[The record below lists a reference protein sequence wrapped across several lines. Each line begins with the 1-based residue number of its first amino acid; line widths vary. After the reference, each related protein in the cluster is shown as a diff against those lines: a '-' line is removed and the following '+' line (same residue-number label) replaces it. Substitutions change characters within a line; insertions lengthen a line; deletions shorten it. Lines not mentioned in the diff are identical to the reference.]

1 MNLRRHVL
9 SASTSLEE
17 PAMWRNVFPC
27 DQPAVQG
34 NDFELIPTVTIESRH
49 SVDGPTG
56 RDFVSIYR
64 PIVRELWGPEVRSR
78 SRFFQKSCLFEKN
91 DPLRGNFQHFVLKW
105 FSASRNH
112 VLCGNFVKFGRPEV
126 GEIARCLPR
135 YRSYLWPYANA
146 NFIHTSTAPV
156 KIKKKF
162 RDTHDITTN

>member
-78 SRFFQKSCLFEKN
+78 SRFFQKSCLFEKTT
-91 DPLRGNFQHFVLKW
+91 HY
-105 FSASRNH
+105 
-112 VLCGNFVKFGRPEV
+112 
-126 GEIARCLPR
+126 GEIFNILFWNDSPPR
-135 YRSYLWPYANA
+135 GTTSCVEISWNLADRKSVKSRVAYHATDRICDLMQMLTSYTLRQHLSRLRR
-146 NFIHTSTAPV
+146 NFGIHT
-156 KIKKKF
+156 I
-162 RDTHDITTN
+162 